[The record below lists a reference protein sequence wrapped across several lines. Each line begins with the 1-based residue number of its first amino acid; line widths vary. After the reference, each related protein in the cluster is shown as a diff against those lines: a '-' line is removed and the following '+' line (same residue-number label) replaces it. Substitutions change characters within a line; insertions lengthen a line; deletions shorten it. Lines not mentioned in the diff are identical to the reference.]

1 MDARIDQAGEQT
13 GPLIDSYGRTHTYL
27 RISVTDRCNLRCTY
41 CMPPEG
47 IEHTSRERILRFDE
61 IVRLARILAQIG
73 VTKVRLTGGEPL
85 VRRDIGRLIGDLSGI
100 ERIHTI
106 GLTTNGVLLAKCA
119 KELRAVGLSR
129 LNVSLDTLR
138 PERFARITLRDNY
151 HLVRAG
157 IDTALAVGFV
167 PLKLNVVVIGGVN
180 DDEITDFV
188 EIAHRRPINVRFIEY
203 MPFAV
208 DSHHH
213 DRFVS
218 STAIRRAIEK
228 QYTLTP
234 VLAGE
239 NGDAV
244 AREFSIP
251 GFAGTIGF
259 ISPMTNHFCN
269 GCNRLRL
276 TAEGSI
282 KSCLF
287 YPAETNLRDA
297 MRAGATDT
305 ELAGL
310 IRRVVNKKSA
320 GHPPVE
326 MLPHLDQQTMI
337 RIGG

>member
-1 MDARIDQAGEQT
+1 MIDEQFAYIT
-13 GPLIDSYGRTHTYL
+13 PGP
-27 RISVTDRCNLRCTY
+27 
-41 CMPPEG
+41 
-47 IEHTSRERILRFDE
+47 F
-61 IVRLARILAQIG
+61 A
-73 VTKVRLTGGEPL
+73 GGEPL
-85 VRRDIGRLIGDLSGI
+85 EL
-100 ERIHTI
+100 TI
-106 GLTTNGVLLAKCA
+106 TDRWEATATYQFNAPGGLQSKLDPQKRGLTPAIA
-119 KELRAVGLSR
+119 
-129 LNVSLDTLR
+129 
-138 PERFARITLRDNY
+138 
-151 HLVRAG
+151 
-157 IDTALAVGFV
+157 
-167 PLKLNVVVIGGVN
+167 
-180 DDEITDFV
+180 DFV
-188 EIAHRRPINVRFIEY
+188 EMAHRRPINVRFIEY

-218 STAIRRAIEK
+218 SAAIRRAIEK
-228 QYTLTP
+228 QHALTP

-259 ISPMTNHFCN
+259 ISPMTNHFCR

-320 GHPPVE
+320 AHPPVE

-337 RIGG
+337 KIGG